1 MRDPRLVRLLPGA
14 SLRYALLKWRRDRAA
29 WFVEELRDELSE
41 IDDLADA
48 LEARE
53 PGVELAT
60 LGVEGNRRELRRLR
74 AGPLPGGLAGIV
86 RRPRTAVH

>member
-41 IDDLADA
+41 IDDL
-48 LEARE
+48 R
-53 PGVELAT
+53 G
-60 LGVEGNRRELRRLR
+60 R
-74 AGPLPGGLAGIV
+74 A
-86 RRPRTAVH
+86 